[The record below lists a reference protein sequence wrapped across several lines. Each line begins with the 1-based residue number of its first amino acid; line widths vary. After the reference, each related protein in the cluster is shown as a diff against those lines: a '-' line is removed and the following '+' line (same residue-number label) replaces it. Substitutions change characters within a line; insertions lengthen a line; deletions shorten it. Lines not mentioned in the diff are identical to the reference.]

1 MAMSDVGPCQQRV
14 RLMNDYHELLRIYAD
29 LIRESLDL
37 MTHGFESEVKLL
49 RQRCWT
55 TWEAT
60 ERARIAIYRHE
71 ADHDCTSTLGRG
83 RRPRT
88 VRG

>member
-1 MAMSDVGPCQQRV
+1 
-14 RLMNDYHELLRIYAD
+14 MNDYHELLRIYAD
-29 LIRESLDL
+29 LIGESLDL

-49 RQRCWT
+49 RQRCRT

-71 ADHDCTSTLGRG
+71 VDHNCTSTFS
-83 RRPRT
+83 RPKVPRAAQT
-88 VRG
+88 